1 MQSLGLML
9 HNAANLLKREFERAA
24 RPHGLTL
31 LQWRV
36 LGQLSREV
44 GLTQI
49 ALGARLE
56 VSPMTISDVIERLEK
71 AGLVAR
77 EVDPLDS
84 RAKIVRI
91 TDDALPI
98 VERMRTVAAEVYA
111 KALHGIDGA
120 DRATIERVLT
130 RIASNLEVPRSRKD
144 KTV

>member
-1 MQSLGLML
+1 ML
-9 HNAANLLKREFERAA
+9 HNAANLMKREFERAA

-49 ALGARLE
+49 ALGARLD
-56 VSPMTISDVIERLEK
+56 VSPMTISDVIERLEM

-98 VERMRTVAAEVYA
+98 VERMRTVAAE
-111 KALHGIDGA
+111 
-120 DRATIERVLT
+120 
-130 RIASNLEVPRSRKD
+130 
-144 KTV
+144 